1 MCWFDASA
9 REIRQHRWQSRLSFS
24 AWLTAL
30 LWLAWASIPAF
41 FLHASDDLP
50 ESERKKRGVF
60 YSHDK
65 VADVPWSIHV
75 LKIDRG
81 RADLEFQTTLAKG
94 AAMGLGTMTEQMKTL
109 PPELGKPIAAI
120 NGDFWKEGH
129 QPEGDPE
136 GLQIMRGELISAPG
150 SRSCF
155 WIDGHGQPHA
165 TNVLAQFKV
174 TWPNNT
180 VTFIG
185 LNEERTHD
193 GVVLYTAAMG
203 PTTRTK
209 KGRELILERG
219 GNGEWLPL
227 RSGQTL
233 AGRVREVRETGNSP
247 LSASTVVL
255 SLSAS
260 VAERVPKVSPGTV
273 LKIATDSTPDLRGV
287 KTAIGGGPT
296 LVRDGKIVNLTSPP
310 ARHPRTA
317 LGWNDKF
324 FFFVV
329 VDGRQPAL
337 SVGMTLQELASY
349 MIKQGCQ
356 EAMNL
361 DGGGSATF
369 WVYGNVMNSPCYGHE
384 RPMANALVLV
394 QKPKIQ
400 NGSLETIAL
409 PADSLT
415 RSPGCPP

>member
-1 MCWFDASA
+1 MFWFDPTAG
-9 REIRQHRWQSRLSFS
+9 EIRARRWQRGLRLF
-24 AWLTAL
+24 AWLPGLIWLVCVVISTPL
-30 LWLAWASIPAF
+30 LR
-41 FLHASDDLP
+41 ASDDLLEP
-50 ESERKKRGVF
+50 ERKKRGIS

-65 VADVPWSIHV
+65 VSETPWSIHV
-75 LKIDRG
+75 LKIERG
-81 RADLEFQTTLAKG
+81 RADFEFHTTVAKG
-94 AAMGLGTMTEQMKTL
+94 ATMGLGTMTEQMKTL

-120 NGDFWKEGH
+120 NGDFWREGR

-150 SRSCF
+150 GRSCF
-155 WIDGHGQPHA
+155 WIDANGQPHT
-165 TNVLAQFKV
+165 TNVLAQLKV

-185 LNEERTHD
+185 LNEERTN
-193 GVVLYTAAMG
+193 GGAVLYTSAMG
-203 PTTRTK
+203 PSTRTK
-209 KGRELILERG
+209 KGRELILERE

-227 RSGQTL
+227 RAGQTYT
-233 AGRVREVRETGNSP
+233 GRVRETSETGNSP
-247 LSASTVVL
+247 LSPNTVVL

-260 VAERVPKVSPGTV
+260 LAERLPNVSPGAV
-273 LKIATDSTPDLRGV
+273 LKIATDSTPDLSGA
-287 KTAIGGGPT
+287 KTAIGGGPV
-296 LVRDGKIVNLTSPP
+296 LVRQGKTVSFSSAP

-317 LGWNDKF
+317 IGWNEKF

-349 MIKQGCQ
+349 MIKQGCR

-369 WVYGNVMNSPCYGHE
+369 WAYGNVMNSPCYGHE

-400 NGSLETIAL
+400 NAPLEGTVDPPARAPGSA
-409 PADSLT
+409 P
-415 RSPGCPP
+415 